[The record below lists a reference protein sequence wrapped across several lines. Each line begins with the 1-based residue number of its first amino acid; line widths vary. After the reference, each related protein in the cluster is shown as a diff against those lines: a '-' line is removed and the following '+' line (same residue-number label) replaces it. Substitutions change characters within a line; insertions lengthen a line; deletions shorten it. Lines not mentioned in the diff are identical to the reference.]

1 MSESNKINEMFEGS
15 QGGAGSDFQLLE
27 KLKEESEGES
37 GWDSASASMATSLDS
52 VMHKSQENAR
62 EKIGRMDK
70 SSIDKISMEAAKRP
84 TQNGHHGMSEEE
96 VKTALDNIDQIF
108 PQNLH
113 LNETKGSAGSQR
125 TSEKLDSL
133 DFSSRLLKD
142 RRGRVDS
149 TARPQEFF
157 RGKDAARRNGV
168 ADGQGGVQSKTV
180 SVNFEKF
187 KKHHINSLAL
197 RERLDS
203 GAIDVSTVDRVQRE
217 FARHDKLSQA
227 ELSSLHE
234 LVDRAQDFHR
244 NNDLKEAQKLYMKV
258 LLTDPLDWDS
268 LCNLAKISFGLGEYD
283 KAKELFERALVIRPE
298 RDKTMYYLGQVLVRI
313 HSKGGDK
320 NQLQRAM
327 VLFEQVVNGYKGVI
341 NCDTCDQSTYHN
353 AMAMLGLV
361 HQESGELDKAE
372 ELYQL
377 VLKEV
382 PNHVLTLDH
391 RCALKSLQGLKDEA
405 AKDHLHVIE
414 LDPGHTKRVCP
425 YLDSLFP
432 KDSEILHPMNDIKDR
447 FDKFD
452 HSFGEGKKKRSWIKS
467 AIHGFKKKMKRMIH
481 QKKA

>member
-1 MSESNKINEMFEGS
+1 MSSMEMTAGDDASE
-15 QGGAGSDFQLLE
+15 GSDFKVLA
-27 KLKEESEGES
+27 KLKEESEGEA

-52 VMHKSQENAR
+52 AMHYSQEIAR
-62 EKIGRMDK
+62 EKIGRNSK
-70 SSIDKISMEAAKRP
+70 PSMEAAS
-84 TQNGHHGMSEEE
+84 TEAIYNGHHGMSEED

-113 LNETKGSAGSQR
+113 L
-125 TSEKLDSL
+125 SEKKSSSGLKNPSADKLESLDS
-133 DFSSRLLKD
+133 SSRLLKD

-157 RGKDAARRNGV
+157 RGKDSKKKRLN
-168 ADGQGGVQSKTV
+168 DGPDLGEPKTV

-187 KKHHINSLAL
+187 KKHHINCPAL

-258 LLTDPLDWDS
+258 LLSDPLDWDS
-268 LCNLAKISFGLGEYD
+268 LCNLAKISFGMGEYD
-283 KAKELFERALVIRPE
+283 KAKELFEKALVIRPE

-313 HSKGGDK
+313 HAKGGDTDELK
-320 NQLQRAM
+320 RAM

-341 NCDTCDQSTYHN
+341 KGDTCDQSTYHN

-361 HQESGELDKAE
+361 HQEVGELEKAE

-382 PNHVLTLDH
+382 PNHILTLDH
-391 RCALKSLQGLKDEA
+391 RCALKSLRGLKDEA

-432 KDSEILHPMNDIKDR
+432 KDSEILHPINDIKER
-447 FDKFD
+447 FEKFD
-452 HSFGEGKKKRSWIKS
+452 PSFNEGTKKRSWLKS
-467 AIHGFKKKMKRMIH
+467 ALHGFKKKVKRMIH
-481 QKKA
+481 HKKT